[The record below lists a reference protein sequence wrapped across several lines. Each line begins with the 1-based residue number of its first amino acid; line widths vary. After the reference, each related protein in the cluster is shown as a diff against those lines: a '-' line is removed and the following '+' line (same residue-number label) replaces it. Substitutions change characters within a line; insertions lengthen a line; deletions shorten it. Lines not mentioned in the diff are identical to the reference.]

1 MADVFNV
8 QCNVRD
14 KGFSK
19 GRSMELL
26 SEETA
31 LKIWQDMIMN
41 NEAHCF

>member
-1 MADVFNV
+1 MGDVFNV

-19 GRSMELL
+19 GRSMEL
-26 SEETA
+26 SEDTA
-31 LKIWQDMIMN
+31 LKIWQGMIMN